1 MLILIQNLYIASYVH
16 HLQGMDAKESRKLID
31 ELTAHISKAKY
42 RLTVP
47 WIQNGDMIIWDNTS
61 VMHRATGGSYEGRY
75 PRDMRRTT
83 VKDMSST
90 RFGLNGDG
98 ADWRVGLP

>member
-1 MLILIQNLYIASYVH
+1 MPTEESQALI
-16 HLQGMDAKESRKLID
+16 KELLDHVSQ
-31 ELTAHISKAKY
+31 SKY
-42 RLTVP
+42 RYSAE
-47 WIQNGDMIIWDNTS
+47 WAQESDMILWDNTA
-61 VMHRATGGSYEGRY
+61 VMHRATGGSYEGIY

-90 RFGLNGDG
+90 KFGLNGEG

>member
-1 MLILIQNLYIASYVH
+1 MFIQNLYIASYVH
-16 HLQGMDAKESRKLID
+16 HIEGMDREESTALID
-31 ELTAHISKAKY
+31 ELLAHVSQPKY
-42 RLTVP
+42 RYTAEWV
-47 WIQNGDMIIWDNTS
+47 QNGDMIIWDNTA
-61 VMHRATGGSYEGRY
+61 VLHRATGGSYEGIY

-83 VKDMSST
+83 VKDMGST

>member
-1 MLILIQNLYIASYVH
+1 MPEEESSRLI
-16 HLQGMDAKESRKLID
+16 E
-31 ELTAHISKAKY
+31 ELLAHVSKPKY
-42 RLTVP
+42 RVTIDWEQP
-47 WIQNGDMIIWDNTS
+47 GDMIIWDNTS
-61 VMHRATGGSYEGRY
+61 VMHRATGGSYEGIY

-90 RFGLNGDG
+90 KFGLNGDG